1 MTKKTLIFLELSMK
15 YLDTLNDPLK
25 KQLISKISTR
35 LLRLHQFK
43 SDNIIKSKAVKKY
56 FLIISNNGNLLCQF

>member
-25 KQLISKISTR
+25 RQLISKISTR

-43 SDNIIKSKAVKKY
+43 SDNIIKSKVVKKIFPDY
-56 FLIISNNGNLLCQF
+56 K